1 MSTAERVEAESAAV
15 NPREAAGVGAS
26 AADPYPSLGVKA
38 LINAFETVSVLG
50 GTRTHPEVL
59 AAMRG
64 AADAFVDL
72 RELQA
77 AVGARLAA
85 LTRNEAAAVVSGA
98 SAGMVL
104 AAATCATRRDSAFPN
119 HLMRPWQP
127 PRFDVI
133 VQRCQMSPYVQNV
146 RQAGVEI
153 KEVGYAQNGTPERL
167 LLDALDDRTA
177 AVLYTAGR
185 PYERDAIPLDRVVAL
200 AHERDVPVIVDA
212 AALLPP
218 AANLWHYTRSCGAD
232 LAVFSG
238 GKGLQGPQDSGL
250 VVGRANLVAHVQ
262 AMASPVHGLG
272 RAFKTSKED
281 VIGLLRAVEIAL
293 ETDEEARYAVL
304 LRRTQRMAA
313 ALEGVPG
320 IEVHVLPDGRQGQP
334 CPRTAVRLL
343 PSSGWKRAA
352 FMAALRDGEPG
363 VVVGALD
370 EDAVSV
376 YVHPLNLTDDEADV
390 VAAQFRIL
398 LAAER
403 KRGGH

>member
-1 MSTAERVEAESAAV
+1 MSTAERVEAEAAAV
-15 NPREAAGVGAS
+15 EPTEASGDGAGAPDVYGA
-26 AADPYPSLGVKA
+26 LGVRA

-59 AAMRG
+59 DAMR
-64 AADAFVDL
+64 AASDAFVDL

-77 AVGARLAA
+77 AVGARIAA
-85 LTRNEAAAVVSGA
+85 LTRNDAAAVVSGA

-104 AAATCATRRDSAFPN
+104 AAAACATHRDPTYPS

-153 KEVGYAQNGTPERL
+153 VEVGYTQNGTPERL
-167 LLDALDDRTA
+167 LLDALNDRTA

-218 AANLWHYTRSCGAD
+218 VANLWHYTRSCGAD
-232 LAVFSG
+232 LTVFSG

-250 VVGRANLVAHVQ
+250 VIGRADLVAHVQ

-272 RAFKTSKED
+272 RGFKTSKED

-293 ETDEEARYAVL
+293 ETDEDARYAAL
-304 LRRTQRMAA
+304 LGRAERVAA
-313 ALEGVPG
+313 ALVGVPG
-320 IEVHVLPDGRQGQP
+320 IDVHVLPDGRQGQP

-343 PSSGWKRAA
+343 PSSGWDRAA
-352 FMAALRDGEPG
+352 FMAALSNGEPG

-370 EDAVSV
+370 EDDASV
-376 YVHPLNLTDDEADV
+376 YVHPLGLTEDEVGVV
-390 VAAQFRIL
+390 VARVRDV
-398 LAAER
+398 LAAR
-403 KRGGH
+403 AGDG